1 MSQNPMTSSRNGE
14 ENPGRTLFEMFASEL
29 PSVEVTQG
37 NCTRVEWDGRTPYG
51 QVGSDEVL
59 RSTRTELTQE
69 NPPPQRPQDIEMPR
83 QSSSNPEKV
92 TNRKRTIER
101 MMVAD
106 KVLPSGEIV
115 REIKQKTNKEKKMER
130 RGRGAAGPATSKLE
144 SSQAWYGLDETHPDF
159 LDQLLAAQEHSKEG
173 KSN

>member
-51 QVGSDEVL
+51 QVGSDGVL

-69 NPPPQRPQDIEMPR
+69 NPLPR
-83 QSSSNPEKV
+83 DPKTSRCHV
-92 TNRKRTIER
+92 NRHLTPRKSRT
-101 MMVAD
+101 
-106 KVLPSGEIV
+106 G
-115 REIKQKTNKEKKMER
+115 RE
-130 RGRGAAGPATSKLE
+130 
-144 SSQAWYGLDETHPDF
+144 
-159 LDQLLAAQEHSKEG
+159 LLRE
-173 KSN
+173 